1 MILTGSRPLPTLVTG
16 FALMLAL
23 ACTPPV
29 GAQQGGGAPA
39 APPAAPAA
47 PPASP
52 AQAPASTPPAGQ
64 SATPASAPPS
74 LKDLGF
80 PTSQTV
86 GSAAEQ
92 ARLNR
97 RSHMLQIHQKLGL
110 LTTIPLAATIISG
123 AFAGGRASSSTGRN
137 MHAALGVTTVGMYA
151 ATAYYAIMAPR
162 IQGVPIQ
169 GGTRAHVALMWI
181 HLPGMILTP
190 ILGEMAYSQRSQGE
204 RVHGIA
210 RLHGQVAAITLAAY
224 VAALLV
230 EARPHFFSNTS
241 HATTSF
247 FTGGGERALALL
259 HLGHARTQATA
270 SAFN

>member
-1 MILTGSRPLPTLVTG
+1 MVTG

-23 ACTPPV
+23 TCAPAV
-29 GAQQGGGAPA
+29 LAQQGGGAPA
-39 APPAAPAA
+39 APPAAPAL
-47 PPASP
+47 PQASP
-52 AQAPASTPPAGQ
+52 APAPASTPAAGQ
-64 SATPASAPPS
+64 SATPAPAPPS

-110 LTTIPLAATIISG
+110 LTTIPLAATMISG
-123 AFAGGRASSSTGRN
+123 AFAGGRATSSTARN
-137 MHAALGVTTVGMYA
+137 IHAALGVTTVGLYA
-151 ATAYYAIMAPR
+151 ATAYYAITAPH
-162 IQGVPIQ
+162 IQGVPIR

-190 ILGEMAYSQRSQGE
+190 ILGDMAYRQRSQGE

-210 RLHGQVAAITLAAY
+210 RLHGQVATITLAAY
-224 VAALLV
+224 AAALLV

-247 FTGGGERALALL
+247 FTGGGERALAWL
-259 HLGHARTQATA
+259 HLGHAHTPAAA